1 MSETTGR
8 ERLDLQ
14 ALSARID
21 RDIRESRRAAEEAFK
36 LMEERK
42 MLEVQTDKLKIEIKW
57 YPLVAFGGAA
67 GIIGGLVGA
76 LITHFLH

>member
-1 MSETTGR
+1 MSETTER

-14 ALSARID
+14 AITARID

-42 MLEVQTDKLKIEIKW
+42 MLETQTSKLNIEIKW

-67 GIIGGLVGA
+67 GVVGGLVGA
-76 LITHFLH
+76 VLTHLLR